1 MLYIWVCVWPCLF
14 LYICLS
20 LELSSTY
27 ERKRGFCVSE
37 SGLLHLPWC
46 PPIASIYLQTACH
59 YSLWLSNILLCIY
72 TIISSSIHQL
82 QGTWV
87 LSKGLTIIN
96 SARWTSVYRCLYC
109 ILSYIPLGRCPGVV
123 SMDHMAGLPLGFCR
137 ISMLLSIVVILICIP
152 TTIV

>member
-1 MLYIWVCVWPCLF
+1 MTMLVFVYMFIIGTIFHIWEKTC
-14 LYICLS
+14 
-20 LELSSTY
+20 
-27 ERKRGFCVSE
+27 GFCVSE
-37 SGLLHLPWC
+37 PGLLHLTC
-46 PPIASIYLQTACH
+46 LPIASIYLQTTCH
-59 YSLWLSNILLCIY
+59 YSLWLSNISLCIY